1 MKIVLDTTP
10 DKNLTLL
17 EEIQEVNEILFGM
30 TSRRFDGLV
39 VDEKLKKNMLN
50 ASRNFTSNCSKSF
63 VRPVHQSNTTTINIT
78 IDFITDKNQ

>member
-17 EEIQEVNEILFGM
+17 EEIQEVNEILSGM

-39 VDEKLKKNMLN
+39 VDENLEKNMLN
-50 ASRNFTSNCSKSF
+50 ASRNFASKCSESF
-63 VRPVHQSNTTTINIT
+63 VRPVHQSNMRTINIT
-78 IDFITDKNQ
+78 IDFTTDKN